1 MNRRTRD
8 WGQRVLAVTA
18 ASGALVLGIGVLPA
32 QAQTLRQ
39 MQWHINAMRLPDAW
53 KISKGAGITVAVIDT
68 GVDRTTPDL
77 RGQVLGGTS
86 YTYPVASP
94 YDDKDGH
101 GTAMASL
108 IAGTGADDGGTGAI
122 GVAPKAKILPIRV
135 LDDPRD
141 NNEAES
147 AATFTTEL
155 EKSIRYAADHNARVI
170 NISQVVPA
178 SSLTEKSI
186 NALQAAVDYARSKNT
201 LIFAGVGN
209 SGEKGSPVEFPAAS
223 LNVVGVGAL
232 DRHGKALPLS
242 EKGPQVD
249 LSAVGEDISKSCPS
263 GISPNCVNT
272 GSGTSDATAL
282 ASGSAALIWSAHP
295 NWTANQVLRVMLNT
309 ASGPTDG
316 AERNNSIGYGAVRP
330 RVALETPGDPG
341 PPDEYPLAEHEGWA
355 TKASPSASPT
365 ESAGAG
371 TAAPAPSASGSA
383 QAAAAGGGSGGSG
396 ATPWI
401 AAVGAVVVLGGGGG
415 AVALVRS
422 RNRRRRA
429 AMAAGP
435 PAGFVP
441 HLSQPPQA
449 PLPPQQPPYGGYRQQ
464 PPPPPPS

>member
-1 MNRRTRD
+1 MKRRARY
-8 WGQRVLAVTA
+8 WGQRVLAVVA
-18 ASGALVLGIGVLPA
+18 ASGALVLSTGAVPA

-53 KISKGAGITVAVIDT
+53 KISMGTGITVAVIDT
-68 GVDRTTPDL
+68 GIDRTIPDL
-77 RGQVLGGTS
+77 KGQVLDGKS
-86 YTYPVASP
+86 FTYPVDSP

-135 LDDPRD
+135 LNDPRAD
-141 NNEAES
+141 NEAES
-147 AATFTTEL
+147 AASFTVQL
-155 EKSIRYAADHNARVI
+155 EQAIRYAADNKARVI
-170 NISQVVPA
+170 NISQAVPEL
-178 SSLTEKSI
+178 SLTQKSI
-186 NALQAAVDYARSKNT
+186 DELQAAIDYARAKDT

-209 SGEKGSPVEFPAAS
+209 SGEKGSPVELPAAS

-232 DRHGKALPLS
+232 DRKGKALPLS

-249 LSAVGEDISKSCPS
+249 LSAVGEDISKACPS
-263 GISPNCVNT
+263 GIHANCVNT

-295 NWTANQVLRVMLNT
+295 DWTANQVLRVMLNT

-341 PPDEYPLAEHEGWA
+341 PPDVYPLAEHEGWKA
-355 TKASPSASPT
+355 KASPSASPT
-365 ESAGAG
+365 GSAGVG
-371 TAAPAPSASGSA
+371 TAAPAPSASASA
-383 QAAAAGGGSGGSG
+383 QGDGGGSGGGG

-422 RNRRRRA
+422 RRRRA
-429 AMAAGP
+429 AMAAAAAR

-449 PLPPQQPPYGGYRQQ
+449 PLPPHQPPYGGYRQP